1 LVLSLGFI
9 VLSFS
14 DYLGVAKI
22 GIFGALAIVVALLCD
37 LLLLPALLRCIKPR
51 LGLKLPVSDFAK
63 PDYSSTP
70 QEA

>member
-1 LVLSLGFI
+1 M
-9 VLSFS
+9 SFS

-37 LLLLPALLRCIKPR
+37 LLLLPALLRCIKPK
-51 LGLKLPVSDFAK
+51 LGLKLPMSEF
-63 PDYSSTP
+63 PSPGYSSTP